1 MCDLYSDIRKNA
13 DWYADLGSGKIVILL
28 LLLNQKQPAK
38 RKIKK
43 HVNKYDKYKLKHEGI
58 VGHFD
63 HKIWWKLVLCRVC
76 TLIKI
81 LWIQI
86 LRSSFE
92 ISTHMGG
99 ICLCLSCNFVEQE
112 NPYFCIV
119 QFSSLLCSWGFL
131 NAQHTHHQLLQ
142 LFRYGFPD
150 YKQQYPLVLDRTLI
164 WHKSRIHKML
174 MHKDSDF
181 RDDIDSN

>member
-13 DWYADLGSGKIVILL
+13 DWFANLGSGKIMILL

-43 HVNKYDKYKLKHEGI
+43 HVNKYGKYKLKDEGI

-63 HKIWWKLVLCRVC
+63 HKIWWKLILCKVC
-76 TLIKI
+76 TLIKT

-86 LRSSFE
+86 LRSSFK
-92 ISTHMGG
+92 ISTHGWHLL
-99 ICLCLSCNFVEQE
+99 ITFLQLCWAREPIFM
-112 NPYFCIV
+112 

-131 NAQHTHHQLLQ
+131 NAQHTQHQLLR

-150 YKQQYPLVLDRTLI
+150 YKQQYPFVLDRTSI
-164 WHKSRIHKML
+164 WHKSRIH
-174 MHKDSDF
+174 
-181 RDDIDSN
+181 